1 MKKIIYISILILI
14 PLFLNAQKSP
24 VNKLIRKN
32 KRIKEFTIKNIT
44 KKKIFNFSTTNKEGN
59 SLKSSINSIK
69 AIKYVYSENNKTGY
83 KNFYNNALARIK
95 KHDFIELISV
105 NKEGKKINILFKKD
119 DKKIKEVNILEEK
132 SDKTV
137 LINIRGD
144 IDFSQIN
151 KFKNINIE

>member
-83 KNFYNNALARIK
+83 KKFYNNALARIK